1 MSGMPARSRFLL
13 VFSLVLSLARPGS
26 TLPQSPPPARKAS
39 PAADRTP
46 PARFSDPDRAN
57 KLARAF
63 PEIDK
68 AFLSFAQ
75 ASKVPGVAWGVII
88 DGVLVHA
95 GATGVRDTASN
106 VKAMPDS
113 VFRIA
118 SMTKNFTAMAIM
130 KLRDQG
136 KLSLD
141 APAARYVPELQG
153 LRYPTTDSPVI
164 TVRHLLSHSEGLPED
179 NPWGDRQL
187 AETDA
192 TLSRWMRAG
201 FPFSRAP
208 GMGYEY
214 SNTGF
219 AILGQIVARVSGMRA
234 RDYIDREILRPLG
247 MTSTKWE
254 ASAVPGDRIA
264 RGYGRIDNDWVAEK
278 PLADGSYG
286 AMGGLYSSVPD
297 LGRLVSLYLS
307 AYPPRDGDDHGPV
320 KRSSLREMQMPY
332 SPYRSTALRAS
343 VNSPLI
349 LSSGGYAF
357 GLAASQTCRFA
368 HSVSHGGGLPG
379 YGSQMRWL
387 PEYGVGIVA
396 LANGTYAGPGRAVN
410 DSLEALART
419 GALNPRVPQPSAELL
434 EAKAAVDGL
443 ISQWSDAGLRK
454 IAAMNLLLDRSS
466 ERRRK
471 EFETLREKHGVCRAE
486 SPIEA
491 ENALRGRWTLACERG
506 QIKVSITLAPTLP
519 PSVQYLE
526 ASSALP
532 ASPPFLR
539 VADALLQSINQG
551 DRLSES
557 LVSLSAPADIAAQIA
572 ASRAYG
578 TCARGDMVTGGA
590 DDGTLRLNCEHGN
603 LDVRLTVDGAGLLTG
618 LRISPASGEVCVP

>member
-1 MSGMPARSRFLL
+1 MSARSRNLL
-13 VFSLVLSLARPGS
+13 AFTLVVSFTVHGSALAQTPAS
-26 TLPQSPPPARKAS
+26 TRKPA

-68 AFLSFAQ
+68 AFLNFAQ
-75 ASKVPGVAWGVII
+75 SSKVPGVAWGVII
-88 DGVLVHA
+88 DGALVRA

-106 VKAMPDS
+106 AKAMPDS

-153 LRYPTTDSPVI
+153 LRYPTTDSPAI
-164 TVRHLLSHSEGLPED
+164 TVRHLLSHSEGFPED

-254 ASAVPGDRIA
+254 ASAVPGERIA
-264 RGYGRIDNDWVAEK
+264 RGYGRVDNEWVAEK

-297 LGRLVSLYLS
+297 LARLVSLYLS
-307 AYPPRDGDDHGPV
+307 AYPPRDGEDNGPIR
-320 KRSSLREMQMPY
+320 RSSLREMQMPY
-332 SPYRSTALRAS
+332 SPYRSTALRAT

-357 GLAASQTCRFA
+357 GLGASQTCRFA

-396 LANGTYAGPGRAVN
+396 LANGTYASPGRAVN
-410 DSLEALART
+410 ESLEALART
-419 GALNPRVPQPSAELL
+419 GALNPREPQPSAELL
-434 EAKAAVDGL
+434 KAKAAIDGL
-443 ISQWSDAGLRK
+443 VGQWSDAGLQK
-454 IAAMNLLLDRSS
+454 IAAMNLLLDRSL

-471 EFETLREKHGVCRAE
+471 EFETLREKHGVCRAD

-491 ENALRGRWTLACERG
+491 ENALRGRWTLNCERG
-506 QIKVSITLAPTLP
+506 QVKVGITLAPTLP
-519 PSVQYLE
+519 PTVQYLE
-526 ASSALP
+526 ARSVLP
-532 ASPPFLR
+532 AGPAFLR
-539 VADALLQSINQG
+539 VADALVQSINSG

-557 LVSLSAPADIAAQIA
+557 MVSLSAPPDLGAQIS

-578 TCARGDMVTGGA
+578 VCARGEMESGGPE
-590 DDGTLRLNCEHGN
+590 DGTLRLNCERGK
-603 LDVRLTVDGAGLLTG
+603 LDMRLTVDAAGLLTG
-618 LRISPASGEVCVP
+618 LAISPASGEVCVP